1 MHACIVHRASCR
13 LDVGIAFV
21 PTLEAEPDR
30 GVKPGGGI
38 RGDGE
43 GGSCRRLIASDE
55 TKQPPPKERERER
68 EREKEEGKEELAA
81 PRPSVLVDA
90 IVIWQTAGCMWRQ

>member
-1 MHACIVHRASCR
+1 MYVCASCW
-13 LDVGIAFV
+13 LDFGIPFV

-43 GGSCRRLIASDE
+43 GGSSRRLIASDE
-55 TKQPPPKERERER
+55 TKQPPPKERE
-68 EREKEEGKEELAA
+68 KEEEKEELAA

-90 IVIWQTAGCMWRQ
+90 IVIWQPAGCMWRQ